1 MLMVLE
7 IMIDTLIRIGL
18 IAATAFL
25 FGVVF
30 LAYLRMKNR
39 KMLFI
44 SLGFGTFFVNALLH
58 IPELISN
65 DYSLMFSENVFLL
78 IDLLGLLLIAIG
90 LLKD

>member
-1 MLMVLE
+1 MVFE
-7 IMIDTLIRIGL
+7 IMIDTLIRAGL

-39 KMLFI
+39 KMLLI
-44 SLGFGTFFVNALLH
+44 SLGFGTFLINALIH
-58 IPELISN
+58 IPELISK
-65 DYSLMFSENVFLL
+65 DYSVMFSENVFLL
-78 IDLLGLLLIAIG
+78 IELIGLILIVVG